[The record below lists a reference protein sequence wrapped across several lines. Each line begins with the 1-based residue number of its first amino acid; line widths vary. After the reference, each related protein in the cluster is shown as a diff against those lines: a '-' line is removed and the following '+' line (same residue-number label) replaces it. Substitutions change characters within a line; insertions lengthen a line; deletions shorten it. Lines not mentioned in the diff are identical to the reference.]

1 MVPGLY
7 IRRVVEPSLTD
18 SDDNVLLCAY
28 LRLYNDNSIEVNEVT
43 YLNGDNCVN
52 STAEVVW
59 THQFT
64 STLTTSSS
72 VSICCFSFVL
82 FMHFV
87 QVQRVVP
94 VADDYRSD
102 ILGAYQYPPNE
113 DTFRK

>member
-7 IRRVVEPSLTD
+7 LRRVVESSLID

-28 LRLYNDNSIEVNEVT
+28 LRLNSDNTVEVNEVT

-64 STLTTSSS
+64 TDLTATSLVSVCPLSPLSISS
-72 VSICCFSFVL
+72 L
-82 FMHFV
+82 
-87 QVQRVVP
+87 
-94 VADDYRSD
+94 DLY
-102 ILGAYQYPPNE
+102 
-113 DTFRK
+113 